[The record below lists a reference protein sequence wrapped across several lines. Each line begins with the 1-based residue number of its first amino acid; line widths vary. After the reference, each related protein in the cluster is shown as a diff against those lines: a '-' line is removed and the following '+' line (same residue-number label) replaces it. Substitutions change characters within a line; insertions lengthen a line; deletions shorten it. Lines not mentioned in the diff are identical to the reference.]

1 MTKWLK
7 QLLLGGV
14 IGLSG
19 VFVYL
24 SPLGLILEEKFGLDG
39 LFFLRGAITAPDDVI
54 VVALD
59 QPSATRL
66 DLPLTP
72 RLWPR
77 DLHARLIDKLAQAG
91 TSIIIF
97 DLIFD
102 TPSAIPENDEKLA
115 RAMKMAG
122 NVVLIE
128 RLVYRDTGLFIDDKQ
143 THDRVLQE
151 GPAPL
156 LPIIAEATK
165 AQAPFPLPKGER
177 VNDYWTFKASAGD
190 IPTAPAVV
198 LQIFTLPVYGDFVRL
213 LHRADPALTAQLPAA
228 ADEID
233 MEDLIFTLRNI
244 FVSNPQVALKMQAE
258 LSHDA
263 NIGSVER
270 KMIIALLNLY
280 SGPEKRY
287 LNFYGPPRSVKTI
300 PYDQVLQLNADNVVK
315 NLPEGIDFKNKVV
328 FVGFSGATQSEQ
340 DIVRD
345 DYHTVFSNPDGLFIS
360 GVEIAATAF
369 ANLLENKPVRPLPLS
384 GSLGVLFVL
393 GFTLGF
399 VFLILS
405 FWKTMALGVFVI
417 STYAFSAYYLFKE
430 AAVWLPVIIPFVQIL
445 CAFIMAEVLK
455 HHAAKEEA
463 DQLKKKLAEIKKS
476 LGSAYP
482 DKAIEKVLGNQNE
495 HGIYSP
501 CLTTDVAGYT
511 TLAEFMDPR
520 SLGQLITEYRDVLK
534 NPIKQNDGHIMDMI
548 GDAMLSIWVDDP
560 EKHVARM
567 QVCRA
572 SLDLAAAV
580 ERFNQS
586 QRDSRLLLPTRI
598 GVHFGEMSL
607 RRGDGSYNVIG
618 DVINTAN
625 RIQGANKVL
634 KTRILLSSEVV
645 DGLDDLLTRSLGSF
659 RLPGKTIPVK
669 LFELITYRQSASKEQ
684 LWLCEIFAQALS
696 DYQLQKWAEASRGFS
711 DILKVFPTDG
721 PAQFFLSLCLK
732 YKNEPPTDPWD
743 SISRIDSK

>member
-14 IGLSG
+14 IGLFG

-24 SPLGLILEEKFGLDG
+24 SPLGLVLEEKFGLDG
-39 LFFLRGAITAPDDVI
+39 LFSLRGAITAPDDVI
-54 VVALD
+54 VVAID
-59 QPSATRL
+59 QPSATQL
-66 DLPLTP
+66 DLPIMP

-91 TSIIIF
+91 ASIIIF

-102 TPSAIPENDEKLA
+102 TPGAIPENDEKLA

-128 RLVYRDTGLFIDDKQ
+128 RLVYRDTGLFMNDKQ
-143 THDRVLQE
+143 PHGRVLQE

-156 LPIIAEATK
+156 LPIIAAATK

-213 LHRADPALTAQLPAA
+213 LHRADPTLAVQLPVT

-233 MEDLIFTLRNI
+233 IEDLIFMLRNI
-244 FVSNPQVALKMQAE
+244 FVSNPQVASKMRTE

-263 NIGSVER
+263 SIGSVEK

-300 PYDQVLQLNADNVVK
+300 SYDQVLQLNADNVMR
-315 NLPEGIDFKNKVV
+315 NLPEGIDFKNKIV

-345 DYHTVFSNPDGLFIS
+345 DYHTVFSNSDGLFIS

-369 ANLLENKPVRPLPLS
+369 ANLLENKPIRPLPLS

-393 GFTLGF
+393 GFAMG
-399 VFLILS
+399 VAFLILS
-405 FWKTMALGVFVI
+405 TRSAIVVGIFVI
-417 STYAFSAYYLFKE
+417 CVYIFISYSFFKE
-430 AAVWLPVIIPFVQIL
+430 AIFWLPVIIPVLQIVFAL
-445 CAFIMAEVLK
+445 I
-455 HHAAKEEA
+455 AAWWTKLGDLDDSDE
-463 DQLKKKLAEIKKS
+463 DFDRIIRKKK
-476 LGSAYP
+476 GRFY
-482 DKAIEKVLGNQNE
+482 G
-495 HGIYSP
+495 P
-501 CLTTDVAGYT
+501 CLATDIAGYT
-511 TLAEFMDPR
+511 TLSESMNPSDLER
-520 SLGQLITEYRDVLK
+520 LMVNYRTILSSA
-534 NPIKQNDGHIMDMI
+534 IKQHGGRVMDTT
-548 GDAMLSIWVDDP
+548 GDASLSVWTKKSVNPVVRILFMWIKKPVDSD
-560 EKHVARM
+560 VRIQA
-567 QVCRA
+567 CRA
-572 SLDLAAAV
+572 SLDLSAAI
-580 ERFNQS
+580 ERFNK
-586 QRDSRLLLPTRI
+586 LNNPPLPTRV
-598 GVHFGEMSL
+598 GLHFGNMSMSKEDGVY
-607 RRGDGSYNVIG
+607 RVTGDIV
-618 DVINTAN
+618 NTAN

-634 KTRILLSSEVV
+634 KTRILLSSDVL
-645 DGLDDLLTRSLGSF
+645 DGLDGFLVRPLGGF
-659 RLPGKTIPVK
+659 VLPGRIQSVN
-669 LFELITYRQSASKEQ
+669 LFELITYQQLASKEQ

-696 DYQLQKWAEASRGFS
+696 AYQSQKWAEANQGFS
-711 DILKVFPTDG
+711 DILKVFPADG
-721 PAQFFLSLCLK
+721 PAQFFLPLCLK
-732 YKNEPPTDPWD
+732 YKDKPPTDPWNA
-743 SISRIDSK
+743 ISRIDIK

>member
-1 MTKWLK
+1 MAKWLK
-7 QLLLGGV
+7 QLLLGSA

-24 SPLGLILEEKFGLDG
+24 SPLGLVLEEKFGLDG

-54 VVALD
+54 VVAID
-59 QPSATRL
+59 QPSATQL

-77 DLHARLIDKLAQAG
+77 DLHAHLIDKLAQAG
-91 TSIIIF
+91 ASIIIF

-102 TPSAIPENDEKLA
+102 TPSAIPKNDEKLA

-143 THDRVLQE
+143 PHDRVLQE

-198 LQIFTLPVYGDFVRL
+198 LQIFTLPVYGDFARL
-213 LHRADPALTAQLPAA
+213 LHTVDPILAAQLPVA
-228 ADEID
+228 ADQID
-233 MEDLIFTLRNI
+233 IENLIFTLRNI
-244 FVSNPQVALKMQAE
+244 FVSNPQVASKMQAE

-263 NIGSVER
+263 SIDSAEK
-270 KMIIALLNLY
+270 KMMIALLNLY
-280 SGPEKRY
+280 SGPEKHY

-300 PYDQVLQLNADNVVK
+300 PYDQVLQLNADSVTR
-315 NLPEGIDFKNKVV
+315 NLPAGVDFKNKIV
-328 FVGFSGATQSEQ
+328 FVGFSGATQPEQ

-360 GVEIAATAF
+360 GVEIAATAL
-369 ANLLENKPVRPLPLS
+369 ANLLENRPVRSLPLS

-393 GFTLGF
+393 GLTLEF

-405 FWKTMALGVFVI
+405 SRNAVVLGIFVI
-417 STYAFSAYYLFKE
+417 STYTFSAYYLFKE
-430 AAVWLPVIIPFVQIL
+430 AAVWLPVVIPFVQML
-445 CAFIMAEVLK
+445 CAFIVAEVLK
-455 HHAAKEEA
+455 RRDAIAEA
-463 DQLKKKLAEIKKS
+463 DWLKEKLAEIRKS
-476 LGSAYP
+476 LGSSYP
-482 DKAIEKVLGNQNE
+482 DKTIEKILGNQDE

-520 SLGQLITEYRDVLK
+520 NLGELITEYRDVLK
-534 NPIKQNDGHIMDMI
+534 NPIKQYDGHIMDMI

-560 EKHVARM
+560 ENRAARTRAC
-567 QVCRA
+567 QA

-586 QRDSRLLLPTRI
+586 QQDGRLLLPTRI
-598 GVHFGEMSL
+598 GLHFGEMSL
-607 RRGDGSYNVIG
+607 RRGDGNYNVIG
-618 DVINTAN
+618 DVVNTAN

-634 KTRILLSSEVV
+634 KTQILLSSDVL
-645 DGLDDLLTRSLGSF
+645 DGLDGFLVRPLGGFVLRGRIQS
-659 RLPGKTIPVK
+659 VN
-669 LFELITYRQSASKEQ
+669 LFELIAYQQSASKEQ
-684 LWLCEIFAQALS
+684 LWLCDIFAQALS
-696 DYQLQKWAEASRGFS
+696 AYQLQKWAEASQGFS
-711 DILKVFPTDG
+711 NILKVFPTDG

-732 YKNEPPTDPWD
+732 YKDEPPTDPWD
-743 SISRIDSK
+743 SISRIDSR

>member
-1 MTKWLK
+1 MAKWLK
-7 QLLLGGV
+7 QLLLGSA

-24 SPLGLILEEKFGLDG
+24 SPLGLVLEEKFGLDG
-39 LFFLRGAITAPDDVI
+39 LFFLRGAIIAPDDVI
-54 VVALD
+54 VVAID
-59 QPSATRL
+59 QPSATQL

-72 RLWPR
+72 RLWSR

-91 TSIIIF
+91 ASIIIF

-213 LHRADPALTAQLPAA
+213 LHRADPALTAQLSAA

-233 MEDLIFTLRNI
+233 IEDLIFTLRNI
-244 FVSNPQVALKMQAE
+244 FVSNPQVASKMQAE
-258 LSHDA
+258 LSHEA
-263 NIGSVER
+263 SIGSAEK

-280 SGPEKRY
+280 SGPEKHY

-300 PYDQVLQLNADNVVK
+300 PYDQVVQLNAK
-315 NLPEGIDFKNKVV
+315 NLPEEIDFKNKIV
-328 FVGFSGATQSEQ
+328 FVGFSGATQPEQ

-384 GSLGVLFVL
+384 GSLGVLFLL

-430 AAVWLPVIIPFVQIL
+430 AAVWLPVVIPFVQML
-445 CAFIMAEVLK
+445 CAFIVAEVLK
-455 HHAAKEEA
+455 RRDAITEA
-463 DQLKKKLAEIKKS
+463 DWLKEKLAEIRKS
-476 LGSAYP
+476 LGSSYP
-482 DKAIEKVLGNQNE
+482 DKSIEKILGNQDE
-495 HGIYSP
+495 QGIYSS

-511 TLAEFMDPR
+511 TLAELMNPT
-520 SLGQLITEYRDVLK
+520 SLGQLMSEYRDVLK
-534 NPIKQNDGHIMDMI
+534 NTIKQHDGHIMDMI
-548 GDAMLSIWVDDP
+548 GDAMLSIWIDDP
-560 EKHVARM
+560 ENRAARTRAC
-567 QVCRA
+567 QA
-572 SLDLAAAV
+572 SLDLAAEV

-586 QRDSRLLLPTRI
+586 QQDSRLLLPTRI
-598 GVHFGEMSL
+598 GLHFGEMSL
-607 RRGDGSYNVIG
+607 RRGDGNYNVIG
-618 DVINTAN
+618 DVVNTAN

-634 KTRILLSSEVV
+634 KTQILLSSDVL
-645 DGLDDLLTRSLGSF
+645 DGLDGFLVRALGGF
-659 RLPGKTIPVK
+659 VLPGRIQSVN
-669 LFELITYRQSASKEQ
+669 LFELITYQQSASREQ

-696 DYQLQKWAEASRGFS
+696 DYQLQKWAEASQGFS

-721 PAQFFLSLCLK
+721 PAQFFLVLCLK
-732 YKNEPPTDPWD
+732 YEEDPPTDPWD
-743 SISRIDSK
+743 SVSRIDSK